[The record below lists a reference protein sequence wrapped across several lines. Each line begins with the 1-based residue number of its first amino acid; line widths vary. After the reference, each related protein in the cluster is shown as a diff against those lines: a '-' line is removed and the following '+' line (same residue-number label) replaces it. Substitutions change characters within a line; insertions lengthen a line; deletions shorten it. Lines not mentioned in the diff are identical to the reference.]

1 MKGDRY
7 TSRYNGKRIVV
18 RVFIELLIKNNAEQR
33 EKKNSTL
40 GGFENT
46 FGEHGSFKALE

>member
-7 TSRYNGKRIVV
+7 TSRYNEKRMVV
-18 RVFIELLIKNNAEQR
+18 SIIIELLIKNNAEQR

-46 FGEHGSFKALE
+46 LGEHGSFKALE